1 MIYYNLMKPFLK
13 DPNGGGVKKD
23 IREIFTSINN
33 KSLYWKFGLVF
44 LVIVFPLLLLVAQY
58 LVLRTIPPQF
68 TISYLVLNFSQ
79 PTVSGMFFSNY
90 IHTVFTI
97 NHVLDN
103 FNGYLLVISLLVLVY
118 FFIIP
123 LLKKR
128 HVLLLN
134 YPDIAFFA
142 TSAVFFLL
150 FPFAGSGM
158 SILFGRMLGQTGT
171 WGFSGIVW
179 AFLAYFYFLFL
190 MLISDMMISH
200 FNQGSDDTSEEI
212 LESVTTGTQT
222 KRSEKPTYTTL
233 AGSLIFLTALFIILP
248 MYTIFLDIGNKKINV
263 FGHFSGFVLGFLISA
278 LVVLICERKD
288 KRGKIVLVGLLGF
301 IIGIPAVIWM
311 AM

>member
-1 MIYYNLMKPFLK
+1 MNPFSHGIK
-13 DPNGGGVKKD
+13 SGGIKKD
-23 IREIFTSINN
+23 IREILTSINN
-33 KSLYWKFGLVF
+33 KSGYWKFGLVF
-44 LVIVFPLLLLVAQY
+44 LVIVVPLLLLVTQY
-58 LVLRTIPPQF
+58 LVLKTIPPQF

-90 IHTVFTI
+90 IHTVFTFS
-97 NHVLDN
+97 HVLDN
-103 FNGYLLVISLLVLVY
+103 YYGYLLVISLLVIVY

-128 HVLLLN
+128 HILSLN
-134 YPDIAFFA
+134 YPDAAFFA

-150 FPFAGSGM
+150 FPFAGSGV

-190 MLISDMMISH
+190 MLVSDMMISH
-200 FNQGSDDTSEEI
+200 FNQRSDETSKEI
-212 LESVTTGTQT
+212 LESATTGTQT
-222 KRSEKPTYTTL
+222 KRTEKSTQTTL

-278 LVVLICERKD
+278 LVVLICERRD
-288 KRGKIVLVGLLGF
+288 TRGKIVLAGLLAF
-301 IIGIPAVIWM
+301 IIGIPAAAWM
-311 AM
+311 VM

>member
-1 MIYYNLMKPFLK
+1 
-13 DPNGGGVKKD
+13 
-23 IREIFTSINN
+23 
-33 KSLYWKFGLVF
+33 
-44 LVIVFPLLLLVAQY
+44 
-58 LVLRTIPPQF
+58 
-68 TISYLVLNFSQ
+68 
-79 PTVSGMFFSNY
+79 MFFSNY

-222 KRSEKPTYTTL
+222 ERSEKPTYTTL

-301 IIGIPAVIWM
+301 IIGIPAVVWM
-311 AM
+311 VT

>member
-1 MIYYNLMKPFLK
+1 MKPFSHGIK
-13 DPNGGGVKKD
+13 SGGVKKD
-23 IREIFTSINN
+23 IREILTSINN

-44 LVIVFPLLLLVAQY
+44 LLIVVPLLLLVTQY
-58 LVLRTIPPQF
+58 LVLTTIPPQF
-68 TISYLVLNFSQ
+68 TISCLVLNFSQ

-90 IHTVFTI
+90 IHTVFTFS
-97 NHVLDN
+97 HVLDN
-103 FNGYLLVISLLVLVY
+103 YYGYLLVISLLVIVY

-128 HVLLLN
+128 NILSLN
-134 YPDIAFFA
+134 YPDAAFFA

-150 FPFAGSGM
+150 FPFAGSGV

-190 MLISDMMISH
+190 MLVSDMMISH
-200 FNQGSDDTSEEI
+200 FNQGSDETSKEI
-212 LESVTTGTQT
+212 LESATTGTQT
-222 KRSEKPTYTTL
+222 KRTEKPTQTTL

-278 LVVLICERKD
+278 LVVLICERRD
-288 KRGKIVLVGLLGF
+288 RRGKIVLAGLLAF
-301 IIGIPAVIWM
+301 IIGIPAAAWM
-311 AM
+311 VM

>member
-1 MIYYNLMKPFLK
+1 MKPFLNDTK
-13 DPNGGGVKKD
+13 GGGVKKD
-23 IREIFTSINN
+23 IREIFTSIKN
-33 KSLYWKFGLVF
+33 KSVYWKIGLVF
-44 LVIVFPLLLLVAQY
+44 LVVVFPLLLLVTQY
-58 LVLRTIPPQF
+58 LVLTTIPPQF

-103 FNGYLLVISLLVLVY
+103 YNGYLFVISLLVIVY

-128 HVLLLN
+128 HILSLN
-134 YPDIAFFA
+134 YPDFAFFA

-190 MLISDMMISH
+190 MLISDIMISH
-200 FNQGSDDTSEEI
+200 FNQRSNDTSKEI
-212 LESVTTGTQT
+212 HDSAIGGTQT
-222 KRSEKPTYTTL
+222 KRTEKPTYTTL

-288 KRGKIVLVGLLGF
+288 KRGKIVLIGLLAF
-301 IIGIPAVIWM
+301 LIGIPAVVWM
-311 AM
+311 GM

>member
-1 MIYYNLMKPFLK
+1 MKPLLHGIK
-13 DPNGGGVKKD
+13 SGGVKKD
-23 IREIFTSINN
+23 IREIFASINN
-33 KSLYWKFGLVF
+33 KSLYWKFGPVF
-44 LVIVFPLLLLVAQY
+44 LVIVFPLLLLVTQY
-58 LVLRTIPPQF
+58 LVLTTIPPQF

-90 IHTVFTI
+90 IHTVFTFS
-97 NHVLDN
+97 HVLDN
-103 FNGYLLVISLLVLVY
+103 YNGYLLVISLLAIVY

-128 HVLLLN
+128 HILSLN
-134 YPDIAFFA
+134 YPDVAFFA

-190 MLISDMMISH
+190 MLISDIMISH
-200 FNQGSDDTSEEI
+200 FNQGSNDQSKEI
-212 LESVTTGTQT
+212 LESATTGTQT
-222 KRSEKPTYTTL
+222 KRTEKPTQTTL

-248 MYTIFLDIGNKKINV
+248 MYTIFLDIGNKRINV

-278 LVVLICERKD
+278 LVVLICERQD
-288 KRGKIVLVGLLGF
+288 KRGKIVLAGLLAV
-301 IIGIPAVIWM
+301 IIGIPAVAWM
-311 AM
+311 VM

>member
-1 MIYYNLMKPFLK
+1 MKPFSPGIK
-13 DPNGGGVKKD
+13 SGGVKKD
-23 IREIFTSINN
+23 IREILTSINN

-44 LVIVFPLLLLVAQY
+44 LLIIVPLLLLVMQY
-58 LVLRTIPPQF
+58 LVLTTIPPQF
-68 TISYLVLNFSQ
+68 TISCLVLNFSQ

-90 IHTVFTI
+90 IHTVFTFS
-97 NHVLDN
+97 HVLDN
-103 FNGYLLVISLLVLVY
+103 YYGYLLVISLLVIVY

-128 HVLLLN
+128 NILSLN
-134 YPDIAFFA
+134 YPDAAFFA

-150 FPFAGSGM
+150 FPFAGSGV

-190 MLISDMMISH
+190 MLVSDMMISH
-200 FNQGSDDTSEEI
+200 FNQGSDETSQEI
-212 LESVTTGTQT
+212 PESATTGTQT
-222 KRSEKPTYTTL
+222 KRTEKPTQTTL

-278 LVVLICERKD
+278 LVVLICERRD
-288 KRGKIVLVGLLGF
+288 RRGKIVLAGLLAF
-301 IIGIPAVIWM
+301 IIGIPAAAWM
-311 AM
+311 VM

>member
-1 MIYYNLMKPFLK
+1 MKPFS
-13 DPNGGGVKKD
+13 NGIKSGGVKKD
-23 IREIFTSINN
+23 IREILTSINN

-44 LVIVFPLLLLVAQY
+44 LVIVFPLLLLVTQY
-58 LVLRTIPPQF
+58 LVLKTIPPQF

-90 IHTVFTI
+90 IHTVFTFS
-97 NHVLDN
+97 HVLDN
-103 FNGYLLVISLLVLVY
+103 YNGYLLVISLLVIVY
-118 FFIIP
+118 FFTIP

-128 HVLLLN
+128 HILSLN
-134 YPDIAFFA
+134 YPDAAFFA

-150 FPFAGSGM
+150 FPFAGSGV

-190 MLISDMMISH
+190 MLISDIVISH
-200 FNQGSDDTSEEI
+200 FNQGSNDQSKENLD
-212 LESVTTGTQT
+212 SVTHGTQT
-222 KRSEKPTYTTL
+222 KRTEKPTQTTL

-278 LVVLICERKD
+278 LVVLICERQD
-288 KRGKIVLVGLLGF
+288 KRGKIVLAGLLAF
-301 IIGIPAVIWM
+301 IIGIPAVAWM
-311 AM
+311 VM